1 MPVSRRDKYT
11 EATHQAL
18 LDSARRLFGTVGYV
32 GTSLDEIAQQEGLT
46 KGAVYHHFKN
56 KEVIFEAVIG
66 QVLSEAL
73 TSIATMT
80 QGESDPRQQA
90 LTAIDLFLD
99 VCLKAEYQQIVLRD
113 GPAVLGWVRWKELEK
128 HYSAPLI
135 EALVSQLMAGG
146 WMESRPVEM
155 VARLI
160 MAWIIEVAFML
171 TEADNQAETRQ
182 QAKAFLV
189 DLLRLKV

>member
-11 EATHQAL
+11 EATRQAL
-18 LDSARRLFGTVGYV
+18 LDSARRLFGTVGYA
-32 GTSLDEIAQQEGLT
+32 GTSLDEIAQHEGLT

-56 KEVIFEAVIG
+56 KEVMFEAVIG
-66 QVLSEAL
+66 LVLAEAL
-73 TSIATMT
+73 ARIAT
-80 QGESDPRQQA
+80 QAQANSDPRHQA

-99 VCLKAEYQQIVLRD
+99 ISLQPEYQQIVLRD

-128 HYSAPLI
+128 QYSAPLI
-135 EALVSQLMAGG
+135 EALVSQLMDNG
-146 WMESRPVEM
+146 WMEVRPVDM
-155 VARLI
+155 VSRLI

-171 TEADNQAETRQ
+171 TETTNPAETRQ

-189 DLLRLKV
+189 DLLRLTL

>member
-11 EATHQAL
+11 EATRQAL

-32 GTSLDEIAQQEGLT
+32 GTSLDEIAQHEGLT

-56 KEVIFEAVIG
+56 KEVMFEAVIG
-66 QVLSEAL
+66 LVLAEVLAN
-73 TSIATMT
+73 IAT
-80 QGESDPRQQA
+80 QAQANSDPRQQA

-99 VCLKAEYQQIVLRD
+99 ISLQPEYQQIVLRD

-128 HYSAPLI
+128 QYSAPLI
-135 EALVSQLMAGG
+135 EALVSQLMDNG
-146 WMESRPVEM
+146 WMEVRPVDM
-155 VARLI
+155 VSRLI

-171 TEADNQAETRQ
+171 TETTNPAETRQ

-189 DLLRLKV
+189 DLLRLTL